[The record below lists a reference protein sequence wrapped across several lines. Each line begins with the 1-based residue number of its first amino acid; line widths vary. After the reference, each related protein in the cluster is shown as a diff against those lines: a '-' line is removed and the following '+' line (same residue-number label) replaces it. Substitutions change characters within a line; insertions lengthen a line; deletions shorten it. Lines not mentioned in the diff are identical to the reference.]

1 MDKMTEISLLE
12 YAKLNGW
19 DDERLVKFMVEEL
32 GFDEGEAWLNI
43 ELERGTSTG
52 DVIEGGE

>member
-1 MDKMTEISLLE
+1 MTEISLLE

-32 GFDEGEAWLNI
+32 GFYEGDAWLNI